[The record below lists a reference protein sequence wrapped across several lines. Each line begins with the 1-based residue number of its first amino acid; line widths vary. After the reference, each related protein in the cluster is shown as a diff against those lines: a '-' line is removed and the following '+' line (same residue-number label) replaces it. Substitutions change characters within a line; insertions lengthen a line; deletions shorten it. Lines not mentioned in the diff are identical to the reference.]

1 MKKALILSVICHS
14 EMEKW
19 NFEGIV
25 DENLTFMDD
34 ENVYKANYNSGK
46 LKKKREMEEENVNGN
61 HSFLCLTI
69 QDKQKIEFCLR
80 DLYHQN
86 KIYY

>member
-46 LKKKREMEEENVNGN
+46 LKKKRNGGRECQWK
-61 HSFLCLTI
+61 SFFFVLNYTG
-69 QDKQKIEFCLR
+69 
-80 DLYHQN
+80 
-86 KIYY
+86 